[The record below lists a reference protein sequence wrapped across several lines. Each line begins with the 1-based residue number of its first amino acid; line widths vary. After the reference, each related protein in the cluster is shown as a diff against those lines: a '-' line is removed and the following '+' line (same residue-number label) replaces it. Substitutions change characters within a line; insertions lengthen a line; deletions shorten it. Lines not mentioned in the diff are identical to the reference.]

1 MPIAELHWL
10 RPYWLLSLLP
20 LLMMLA
26 LFWRYRQ
33 QKSPWQ
39 QLIAPHLQQ
48 HLLGKTS
55 GRVSRW
61 SLPLLALG
69 WLLAAVALAGPS
81 WQRIEQPAMTVNKAT
96 VLIIDMSMSM
106 YATDM
111 APNRLSQARFK
122 ALDFI
127 DALQES
133 ELALVAFA
141 GDAFVVSPLT
151 PDHNNV
157 RLLLPNLR
165 PDIMP
170 SQGSNLL
177 AALKEADR
185 LLQQAG
191 FAQGDIVALV
201 DGFERHSERDLFDQ
215 VAGMRHRLS
224 IISFGSEEAAPVQ
237 LPDGSLLRDRN
248 NQLVLPRVPV
258 NQLRQLAE
266 RSGGVF
272 QQAQLADSDIQAVLN
287 QAAHRLHGRTEQKLH
302 SSGDDWRDK
311 AVYLV
316 WLLLPLSLW
325 LGKRGQLLLVCLLL
339 LPPGVMAEGSRSLF
353 QTNEQRA
360 MQAYQQ
366 GDYQSAHQLF
376 SDPYW
381 RGQAAY
387 RAGDYRAAEQAW
399 TTLNDKSPAAS
410 HSYNLGNAL
419 ARQGRFE
426 EALSAYQS
434 ALQQDPE
441 LEQARHNAEL
451 IQRLLDEQQEQQQQN
466 GDDNDQSDDQQEP
479 SEQEQGSDSSQ
490 SQEDSSGA
498 SDPSA
503 ADAAADGSEQG
514 DSPKQTDSPEQT
526 DSTEQ
531 EGSNEEQQSEQ
542 QDQADSEQTVTEQQ
556 QRQVVESPWPDAD
569 PEQQQEL
576 NNLLRKVQDDP
587 ALLLRNRMH
596 IEHQRRRQQQLPTGA
611 REEW

>member
-1 MPIAELHWL
+1 MPIADLYWL

-20 LLMMLA
+20 LLIILV
-26 LFWRYRQ
+26 LLWRYRQ
-33 QKSPWQ
+33 QQSPWQ
-39 QLIAPHLQQ
+39 KLIAPHLQK
-48 HLLGKTS
+48 HLLGK
-55 GRVSRW
+55 GAVSLSPW
-61 SLPLLALG
+61 SLPLLALC
-69 WLLAAVALAGPS
+69 WLLAAIALAGPS
-81 WQRIEQPAMTVNKAT
+81 WQRIEQPAITVNKAT

-111 APNRLSQARFK
+111 VPNRLNQARFK

-127 DALQES
+127 EALQEG

-141 GDAFVVSPLT
+141 GEAFVVSPLT

-191 FAQGDIVALV
+191 YPQGDIVALV
-201 DGFERHSERDLFDQ
+201 DGFERHSERELFDQ
-215 VAGMRHRLS
+215 VSRMRHRLS

-237 LPDGSLLRDRN
+237 LPDGSLLRDSN
-248 NQLVLPRVPV
+248 NQLVLPGVPIS
-258 NQLRQLAE
+258 QLRQLAQ
-266 RSGGVF
+266 RGGGVF
-272 QQAQLADSDIQAVLN
+272 AQARLTDSDIQAVLN
-287 QAAHRLHGRTEQKLH
+287 QPERQQGRSEQQLQTT
-302 SSGDDWRDK
+302 GDAWRDK

-316 WLLLPLSLW
+316 WLLLPLALW

-339 LPPGVMAEGSRSLF
+339 LPPGVMAENNRSLF
-353 QTNEQRA
+353 QTDQQRA
-360 MQAYQQ
+360 MQAYRQ
-366 GDYQSAHQLF
+366 GDYPRAAQLF

-387 RAGDYRAAEQAW
+387 RAGDYLAAEQAW
-399 TTLNDKSPAAS
+399 AALSDTNPAAS

-426 EALSAYQS
+426 EALNAYQA
-434 ALQQDPE
+434 ALQQDPT
-441 LEQARHNAEL
+441 LEQARHNAAL
-451 IQRLLDEQQEQQQQN
+451 IQRLLDEQQEQQQD
-466 GDDNDQSDDQQEP
+466 GDDNGQSDDQQEESP
-479 SEQEQGSDSSQ
+479 QGSDSSQ
-490 SQEDSSGA
+490 SQDDSAGS
-498 SDPSA
+498 SDPAA
-503 ADAAADGSEQG
+503 ADAGAESPEQSDSSEAADGSEQTEDTDQQ
-514 DSPKQTDSPEQT
+514 DS
-526 DSTEQ
+526 
-531 EGSNEEQQSEQ
+531 GEEQQSEPQ
-542 QDQADSEQTVTEQQ
+542 QAADTDQTAAEQQ

>member
-61 SLPLLALG
+61 SLPLLALC
-69 WLLAAVALAGPS
+69 WLLAALALAGPS

-111 APNRLSQARFK
+111 APNRLNHARFK

-127 DALQES
+127 DALKEG

-165 PDIMP
+165 PEIMP
-170 SQGSNLL
+170 NQGSNLL

-191 FAQGDIVALV
+191 FAQGNIVAMV

-215 VAGMRHRLS
+215 VAQMRHRLS

-237 LPDGSLLRDRN
+237 LPDGSLLRDGN

-258 NQLRQLAE
+258 NQLRQLAQ
-266 RSGGVF
+266 RGGGVF
-272 QQAQLADSDIQAVLN
+272 QQAQLADSDIQAVLS
-287 QAAHRLHGRTEQKLH
+287 QAAHRLHGRTEQPLQ

-316 WLLLPLSLW
+316 WLLLPLALW

-353 QTNEQRA
+353 QTDEQRA
-360 MQAYQQ
+360 MQAYQH
-366 GDYQSAHQLF
+366 GDYQGAYQLF

-399 TTLNDKSPAAS
+399 ATLNAKSPAAS

-434 ALQQDPE
+434 ALQQDPA

-451 IQRLLDEQQEQQQQN
+451 IQRLLDEQQQQQD
-466 GDDNDQSDDQQEP
+466 GDDNGQGDDHQEP
-479 SEQEQGSDSSQ
+479 SEQGSDSSQ
-490 SQEDSSGA
+490 SQEDSSGS

-503 ADAAADGSEQG
+503 AEAGADGSELT
-514 DSPKQTDSPEQT
+514 DSSEQEASPEQT
-526 DSTEQ
+526 DSTGQ
-531 EGSNEEQQSEQ
+531 EGSNEEQHSEQ

>member
-1 MPIAELHWL
+1 MPIIDLHWL

-20 LLMMLA
+20 LLLMLV
-26 LFWRYRQ
+26 LLWRYRQ

-48 HLLGKTS
+48 HLLGKASRT
-55 GRVSRW
+55 VNRW
-61 SLPLLALG
+61 SLPLLAFC
-69 WLLAAVALAGPS
+69 WLLAAIALAGPS
-81 WQRIEQPAMTVNKAT
+81 WQRIEQPAITLNKAT
-96 VLIIDMSMSM
+96 VLIMDMSMSM

-111 APNRLSQARFK
+111 APNRLNQARFK

-127 DALQES
+127 DALKEG

-170 SQGSNLL
+170 NQGSNLL
-177 AALKEADR
+177 AALKEADK

-191 FAQGDIVALV
+191 YTQGDIVALV
-201 DGFERHSERDLFDQ
+201 DGFERHSERELFDQ
-215 VAGMRHRLS
+215 VSRMRHRLS
-224 IISFGSEEAAPVQ
+224 MISFGSEEAAPVQ

-258 NQLRQLAE
+258 NQLRQLAQ
-266 RSGGVF
+266 RGGGVF
-272 QQAQLADSDIQAVLN
+272 QQAQLTDSDIQAILN
-287 QAAHRLHGRTEQKLH
+287 LSDFRQQGRTEQQLH
-302 SSGDDWRDK
+302 SRGDDWRDK

-316 WLLLPLSLW
+316 WLLLPLALW

-339 LPPGVMAEGSRSLF
+339 LPPGVMAEGNRSLF
-353 QTNEQRA
+353 QTDEQRA

-366 GDYQSAHQLF
+366 GDYQSAYQLF

-387 RAGDYRAAEQAW
+387 RAGDYLAAEQAW
-399 TTLNDKSPAAS
+399 ATLNDKSPAAS

-426 EALSAYQS
+426 EALDAYQS

-451 IQRLLDEQQEQQQQN
+451 IQRLLDEQQEQQD
-466 GDDNDQSDDQQEP
+466 GDDNGQSDDQQEP
-479 SEQEQGSDSSQ
+479 SEQGSDSSQ
-490 SQEDSSGA
+490 SQEDSTGS
-498 SDPSA
+498 SDPSTT
-503 ADAAADGSEQG
+503 DDGADGSEQR
-514 DSPKQTDSPEQT
+514 DSPEPTDSSEPT

-531 EGSNEEQQSEQ
+531 ESSNEEQQSEQ
-542 QDQADSEQTVTEQQ
+542 QDQADSEQAVTEQQ

>member
-1 MPIAELHWL
+1 MPIADLYWL
-10 RPYWLLSLLP
+10 RPFWLLSLIP
-20 LLMMLA
+20 LLLMLV
-26 LFWRYRQ
+26 LLWRYRQ
-33 QKSPWQ
+33 QQSPWQ
-39 QLIAPHLQQ
+39 KLIAPHLQQ
-48 HLLGKTS
+48 HLLGKSTEP
-55 GRVSRW
+55 VVRW
-61 SLPLLALG
+61 SLPALALC
-69 WLLAAVALAGPS
+69 WLLAAIALAGPS
-81 WQRIEQPAMTVNKAT
+81 WQRIEQPAISVNKAT

-111 APNRLSQARFK
+111 APNRLNQARFK

-127 DALQES
+127 EALQEG

-141 GDAFVVSPLT
+141 GEAFVVSPLT

-191 FAQGDIVALV
+191 YPQGDIVALV
-201 DGFERHSERDLFDQ
+201 DGFERHSELELFDQ
-215 VAGMRHRLS
+215 VSRMRHRLS
-224 IISFGSEEAAPVQ
+224 IISFGSEDAAPVQ

-248 NQLVLPRVPV
+248 NQLVLPSVPIS
-258 NQLRQLAE
+258 QLRQLAQ
-266 RSGGVF
+266 RGGGIF
-272 QQAQLADSDIQAVLN
+272 AQAQLADSDIQAVLN
-287 QAAHRLHGRTEQKLH
+287 QPERQQGRSEQQLQTT
-302 SSGDDWRDK
+302 GDAWRDK

-316 WLLLPLSLW
+316 WLLLPLALW
-325 LGKRGQLLLVCLLL
+325 LGKRGQLLVVCLLL
-339 LPPGVMAEGSRSLF
+339 LPPGVMAEDNRSLF
-353 QTNEQRA
+353 QTDQQRA

-366 GDYQSAHQLF
+366 GDYQSAAQLF

-387 RAGDYRAAEQAW
+387 RAGDYLAAEQAW
-399 TTLNDKSPAAS
+399 AALSDTKPAAS

-426 EALSAYQS
+426 EALNAYQA
-434 ALQQDPE
+434 ALQQDPA

-451 IQRLLDEQQEQQQQN
+451 IQRLLDEQQEQQQD
-466 GDDNDQSDDQQEP
+466 GDDNGQSDDQQEA
-479 SEQEQGSDSSQ
+479 SQQGSDSNQ
-490 SQEDSSGA
+490 SQEESSSS

-503 ADAAADGSEQG
+503 ADESADSSAPTDSSEQG
-514 DSPKQTDSPEQT
+514 DSPEQT

-531 EGSNEEQQSEQ
+531 EDSNEEQQSEQ